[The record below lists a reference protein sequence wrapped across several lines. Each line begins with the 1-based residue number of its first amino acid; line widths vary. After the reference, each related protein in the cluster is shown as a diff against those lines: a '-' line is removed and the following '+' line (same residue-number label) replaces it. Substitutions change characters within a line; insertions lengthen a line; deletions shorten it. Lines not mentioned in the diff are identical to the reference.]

1 MKLSGIASLS
11 GAALITACASVSPV
25 NVPSSTP
32 QPGTNP
38 AQPVNV
44 ATTPATPATPLPAVP
59 HSGAWKFT
67 YAPGTY
73 IYTLTTDA
81 TVASLSDTT
90 QKRQIPELSQQ
101 AMLTM
106 SAIGDLQV
114 INPVSGTS
122 SACDIA
128 SALITR
134 AQQLI
139 PKIPDHFAVGS
150 HWRDSTITSGCRG
163 MIPATSQVIS
173 NYTVVGDTTFANAA
187 VVWIHRTDSLTANGE
202 GAEGQHR
209 ILMTATGTGATDL
222 FFSTTRGMFVGS
234 SDLQT
239 SIVNVTTS
247 GRLTQFLQYVKELVV
262 LKGSL

>member
-1 MKLSGIASLS
+1 MKLSGIVILS
-11 GAALITACASVSPV
+11 GAVFIAACASVSPA
-25 NVPSSTP
+25 NAPSPAP
-32 QPGTNP
+32 QPSVHPT
-38 AQPVNV
+38 QPVNV
-44 ATTPATPATPLPAVP
+44 TTTLATPSPVP

-73 IYTLTTDA
+73 VYALTTDA
-81 TVASLSDTT
+81 TIAPLSDTT

-101 AMLTM
+101 ATLTM
-106 SAIGDLQV
+106 SAIGDLQIV
-114 INPVSGTS
+114 DPVLGTS
-122 SACDIA
+122 SACDTA

-150 HWRDSTITSGCRG
+150 YWRDSTTTSGCRG

-209 ILMTATGTGATDL
+209 IFMTATGTGVADL
-222 FFSTTRGMFVGS
+222 FFNTTKGMFVGS
-234 SDLQT
+234 SDLQN

-247 GRLTQFLQYVKELVV
+247 GRLTQFLQHVKESVL
-262 LKGSL
+262 LKGSR